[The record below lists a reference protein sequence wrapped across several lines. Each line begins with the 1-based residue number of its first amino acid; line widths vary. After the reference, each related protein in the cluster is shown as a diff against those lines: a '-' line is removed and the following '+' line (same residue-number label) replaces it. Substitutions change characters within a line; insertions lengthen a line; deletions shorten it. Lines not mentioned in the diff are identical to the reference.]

1 MLTAMSSLPAL
12 RRWASS
18 IRTRLLVTVVVVL
31 LVAIVGTALGTRLVL
46 LARVDERIDEQLVQ
60 QTEELRVLADEGLD
74 PETGEHFGTD
84 AERLLT
90 VYLQR
95 TVPSTGEVFV
105 TYVDGEPFRRSAQRV
120 PYRVDTDSELT
131 ARWADLTTTERGAVD
146 TPGGRLEYLAVP
158 VGPEDDP
165 SAVFLVG
172 VFRDVVAAE
181 IDQAVRVTGIVGVAA
196 LVAALALAAGLAR
209 RILTPLDEV
218 TRTAREIT
226 ESDLSRRLEVR
237 GDDELAELSRTVNA
251 MLDRLQAAFAAQRA
265 FVDDAGHE
273 LRTPI
278 TVVRGHLELLDG
290 ADPVERAETQAL
302 LLDELDRMHRIV
314 EDLLTLARAEQPD
327 FVRPAPFDLDELT
340 TGVHRRVRALSTDH
354 TWQLDGVGLGR
365 VVGDEQRLTQALV
378 QLADNAVQHTPP
390 GTVVG
395 IGSALDPARD
405 GRPAMVRLWVRDDGP
420 GIAPE
425 DRDRVFD
432 RFARGADGPRRS
444 DGAGLGL
451 AIVRAIARAHGGEVE
466 LGGGPGR
473 GATFTLHLPVAP
485 APTTAPASPTPAPL
499 PVP

>member
-1 MLTAMSSLPAL
+1 MLGSMSSLPAL

-46 LARVDERIDEQLVQ
+46 LARVDERIDEQLVKQ
-60 QTEELRVLADEGLD
+60 AEQLRVLADEGVD
-74 PETGEHFGTD
+74 PETGEAFGTD

-120 PYRVDTDSELT
+120 PYRVDTDAALT
-131 ARWADLTTTERGAVD
+131 ARWADLTSTERGSIE
-146 TPGGRLEYLAVP
+146 TPGGLLEYLAVP
-158 VGPEDDP
+158 VGPEENP

-181 IDQAVRVTGIVGVAA
+181 IDQAVRVTGIVA
-196 LVAALALAAGLAR
+196 VAALAAAVVLAVGLAR

-218 TRTAREIT
+218 TRAAREIT
-226 ESDLSRRLEVR
+226 ESDLARRLDVH
-237 GDDELAELSRTVNA
+237 GDDEVAELSRTFNA
-251 MLDRLQAAFAAQRA
+251 MLDRLQAAFATQRA

-278 TVVRGHLELLDG
+278 TVVRGHLELLDA

-340 TGVHRRVRALSTDH
+340 TGVHRRARALSTAH
-354 TWQLDGVGLGR
+354 TWQLDDVGLGQ

-378 QLADNAVQHTPP
+378 QLADNAAQHTPP
-390 GTVVG
+390 GTVIG
-395 IGSALDPARD
+395 IGSALDPPRD
-405 GRPAMVRLWVRDDGP
+405 GRPGHVRLWVRDDGP
-420 GIAPE
+420 GIPVE
-425 DRDRVFD
+425 DRERVFD
-432 RFARGADGPRRS
+432 RFARGADGPRPS
-444 DGAGLGL
+444 GGAGLGL
-451 AIVRAIARAHGGEVE
+451 AIVQAIARAHGGEVE
-466 LGGGPGR
+466 LTGAPGR
-473 GATFTLHLPVAP
+473 GTTFTLHVPLAP
-485 APTTAPASPTPAPL
+485 SPSDAPSPDPTPL